1 MCVNYH
7 KDSSLFCF
15 AIKEHICTFEEQIN
29 KHKMK
34 ASDLRVGN
42 LIYWNIPEKENII
55 HVVAGIR
62 NKTPQTTPI
71 SLGESIDDYKP
82 IQLTEEWLVR
92 FGFNKE
98 EIQISKGHGF
108 FYSMNYMD
116 YKYSFSFAE
125 FRGDWGFYHSYT
137 DATDDKDNN
146 RFDFISC
153 GIKYVHQL
161 QNLFYAL
168 TNTELQLKISSH
180 LLT

>member
-15 AIKEHICTFEEQIN
+15 AIKEHICTFTEQIN

-42 LIYWNIPEKENII
+42 WVSKFEEYYQITSATI
-55 HVVAGIR
+55 V
-62 NKTPQTTPI
+62 
-71 SLGESIDDYKP
+71 SLEREDSSAKP

-161 QNLFYAL
+161 QNLIYAL
-168 TNTELQLKISSH
+168 TNTELQLKVSSH